1 MTISISIW
9 MVILEV
15 YFNWPLES
23 LKSENKCGSYG
34 QNTKTGRNWE
44 QSSRC
49 TGTPLTCTGTLWP
62 KMTRIQCVPVQVQ
75 SVPVQVSEKC
85 PECVFSPIFH
95 ALFHPKPNLYFIYTS
110 KSFQIH
116 LIISFLLTSSFNYIS
131 FFKLFMNHFKK
142 HSNMG
147 YDPYTN

>member
-1 MTISISIW
+1 MSIYLCL
-9 MVILEV
+9 VLLEV

-23 LKSENKCGSYG
+23 LKSDKKWASYG
-34 QNTKTGRNWE
+34 QNTKPGRNWE
-44 QSSRC
+44 QSIRC
-49 TGTPLTCTGTLWP
+49 TGTPLRCTGTLWL
-62 KMTRIQCVPVQVQ
+62 KMTRTQSVPVQVQ

-116 LIISFLLTSSFNYIS
+116 LVSSIILKSSFNGYLSSKS
-131 FFKLFMNHFKK
+131 FHELLQKPF
-142 HSNMG
+142 
-147 YDPYTN
+147 

>member
-1 MTISISIW
+1 
-9 MVILEV
+9 MVLLEV
-15 YFNWPLES
+15 CFNWPLES
-23 LKSENKCGSYG
+23 LKSDKKLASYG

-49 TGTPLTCTGTLWP
+49 TDTPLKCTGTLWP
-62 KMTRIQCVPVQVQ
+62 KMTRTQCVPVQVQ

-95 ALFHPKPNLYFIYTS
+95 AFFHPKPNLYFIYTS

-116 LIISFLLTSSFNYIS
+116 LVTSIILKSSFNGYLS
-131 FFKLFMNHFKK
+131 SKFFHESLQKPF
-142 HSNMG
+142 
-147 YDPYTN
+147 